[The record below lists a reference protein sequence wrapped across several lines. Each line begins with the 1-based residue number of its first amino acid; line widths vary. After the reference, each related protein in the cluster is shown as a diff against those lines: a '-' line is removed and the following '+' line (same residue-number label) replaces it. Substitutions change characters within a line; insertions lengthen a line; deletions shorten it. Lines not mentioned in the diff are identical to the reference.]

1 MYKYL
6 LGNNPKKS
14 PGLPFIKMSLKNN
27 KMNNISKRMNK
38 SLIYLSKETELLV
51 LGNNNLSEKQEK
63 KNLNKTTVDTQNTK
77 EDIEIFY
84 FKNKNK
90 KKEDT
95 KKSNEKSIK
104 KINNTKL
111 ISSTDYLKQKL
122 NKIMLREKNKNKNKN
137 KLTNIYSMNSNST
150 ILNNLNMK
158 HYYSTNTYRKSENTS
173 EKNTTKNYL
182 SKNKN
187 EESYSERSL
196 FSRILSSKKIKKST
210 YRNIS
215 RLSSLLNDTS
225 KKYIML
231 NMKLKN
237 YSQENSFKNIKKS
250 FYDKSLQPSKSQ
262 ENMDSQK
269 INLRKIFDNNDN
281 ILNKP
286 LKQIKDVRKNR
297 MIWIKKS
304 TANLLAFGKVSQLM
318 KDEQFYKERKRIIGS
333 YLKYEKEADLYIKKK
348 ESEKN
353 SFRNEQGI
361 KNMRKIDELLAQNHE
376 LLKNI
381 LNQGEDK
388 KE

>member
-14 PGLPFIKMSLKNN
+14 PGLPFIKMSLKNS

-63 KNLNKTTVDTQNTK
+63 KNLNKTAENIQNTN
-77 EDIEIFY
+77 EDLELFY
-84 FKNKNK
+84 FKNKNKNK

-95 KKSNEKSIK
+95 NKPKEKSKK
-104 KINNTKL
+104 KIRNTKL
-111 ISSTDYLKQKL
+111 ISSSDYLKQKL
-122 NKIMLREKNKNKNKN
+122 NRVIEKNKNKNKN
-137 KLTNIYSMNSNST
+137 KITNVSSMNSNST
-150 ILNNLNMK
+150 LLNNLSMKSMK
-158 HYYSTNTYRKSENTS
+158 HYYPTNTNRKNENTS
-173 EKNTTKNYL
+173 EKNTVRNL
-182 SKNKN
+182 FSKNH
-187 EESYSERSL
+187 EEENSSERTL
-196 FSRILSSKKIKKST
+196 FTRVLSSKKIKNST
-210 YRNIS
+210 YRNIA
-215 RLSSLLNDTS
+215 RISSLLNDTS

-237 YSQENSFKNIKKS
+237 YSQENSIKNIKKS
-250 FYDKSLQPSKSQ
+250 LYDKSLQQSKS
-262 ENMDSQK
+262 MDIKK
-269 INLRKIFDNNDN
+269 INFKTIFDEKDN
-281 ILNKP
+281 IIDKP

-304 TANLLAFGKVSQLM
+304 TANLLTFGKVSQLM
-318 KDEQFYKERKRIIGS
+318 KDEQFYKERKRIIGN
-333 YLKYEKEADLYIKKK
+333 YLKYEKEADLYIKKR

-353 SFRNEQGI
+353 SFRSEKGI

-376 LLKNI
+376 LLKSI
-381 LNQGEDK
+381 LNRGEDK

>member
-14 PGLPFIKMSLKNN
+14 PGLPFIKMSLKNS

-63 KNLNKTTVDTQNTK
+63 KNLNKTAENIQNTN
-77 EDIEIFY
+77 EDLEIFY

-90 KKEDT
+90 NKKKEDT
-95 KKSNEKSIK
+95 NKPKEKSKK
-104 KINNTKL
+104 KIKNTKL
-111 ISSTDYLKQKL
+111 ISSSDYLKQKL
-122 NKIMLREKNKNKNKN
+122 NRVIEKNKNKNKI
-137 KLTNIYSMNSNST
+137 TNVSSMNSNST
-150 ILNNLNMK
+150 LLNNLSMKSMK
-158 HYYSTNTYRKSENTS
+158 HYYPTNTNRKSENTS
-173 EKNTTKNYL
+173 DKNTVRNL
-182 SKNKN
+182 FSKNHD
-187 EESYSERSL
+187 EENSSERTL
-196 FSRILSSKKIKKST
+196 FTRVLSSRKIKNST
-210 YRNIS
+210 YRNIA
-215 RLSSLLNDTS
+215 RISSLLNDTS

-250 FYDKSLQPSKSQ
+250 FYDKSLQQSKS
-262 ENMDSQK
+262 MDIKK
-269 INLRKIFDNNDN
+269 INFKTIFDEKDN
-281 ILNKP
+281 IIDKP

-304 TANLLAFGKVSQLM
+304 TANLLTFGKVSQLM
-318 KDEQFYKERKRIIGS
+318 KDEQFYKERKRIIGN
-333 YLKYEKEADLYIKKK
+333 YLKYEKEADLYIKKR

-353 SFRNEQGI
+353 SFRSEKGI

-381 LNQGEDK
+381 LNRGEDK

>member
-14 PGLPFIKMSLKNN
+14 PGLPFIKISLKNS

-63 KNLNKTTVDTQNTK
+63 KNLNKTVENIQNTN
-77 EDIEIFY
+77 EDLEIFY

-90 KKEDT
+90 NKKKEDT
-95 KKSNEKSIK
+95 NKPKDKSIK
-104 KINNTKL
+104 KIRNTKL
-111 ISSTDYLKQKL
+111 ISSSDYLKQKL
-122 NKIMLREKNKNKNKN
+122 NRVIEKNKNKNKI
-137 KLTNIYSMNSNST
+137 TNVSSMNSNST
-150 ILNNLNMK
+150 LLNNLSMK
-158 HYYSTNTYRKSENTS
+158 SMKLYYPTNTNRKNENTS
-173 EKNTTKNYL
+173 DKNTVRNL
-182 SKNKN
+182 FSKNHD
-187 EESYSERSL
+187 EENSSERTL
-196 FSRILSSKKIKKST
+196 FTRVLSSKKIKNST
-210 YRNIS
+210 YRNIA
-215 RLSSLLNDTS
+215 RISSLLNDTS

-237 YSQENSFKNIKKS
+237 YSQENSIKNIKKS
-250 FYDKSLQPSKSQ
+250 LYDKSLQQSKS
-262 ENMDSQK
+262 MDIKK
-269 INLRKIFDNNDN
+269 INFKTIFNEKDN
-281 ILNKP
+281 IIDKP

-304 TANLLAFGKVSQLM
+304 TANLLTFGKVSQLM
-318 KDEQFYKERKRIIGS
+318 KDEQFYKERKRIIGN
-333 YLKYEKEADLYIKKK
+333 YLKYEKEADLYIKKR

-353 SFRNEQGI
+353 SFRSEKGI

-381 LNQGEDK
+381 LNRGEDK